1 MQSTLVLNASYEPLS
16 IISGRRAVM
25 LLVNEKA
32 VALDNS
38 ETLMNS
44 ANRSVPVPYVIL
56 LKEMVS
62 KKGSAQGAKFSRR
75 GVMVRD
81 NFSCVYCGRH
91 AETIDHVVPRKD
103 GGKSTYENC
112 VAACTPCNR
121 KKGHKSLKA
130 MNWSL
135 KTAPKAPSLY
145 ANMLGKARHHD
156 ETFQA
161 WSEHIFIWDENL
173 RNMFTAVD
181 A

>member
-16 IISGRRAVM
+16 IISARRAVM
-25 LLVNEKA
+25 LIVNEKA

-38 ETLMNS
+38 EVLFNS
-44 ANRSVPVPYVIL
+44 AKRSVPLPFVIL
-56 LKEMVS
+56 LKEMVN
-62 KKGSAQGAKFSRR
+62 KKGAAQSAKFSRR

-81 NFSCVYCGRH
+81 NFSCAYCGRH

-112 VAACTPCNR
+112 VAACTLCNR

-130 MNWSL
+130 MNWTL
-135 KTAPKAPSLY
+135 KATPKAPSLY
-145 ANMLGKARHHD
+145 ANMLGKARHD
-156 ETFQA
+156 ESTFQA
-161 WSEHIFIWDENL
+161 WSEHIYIWDENL
-173 RNMFTAVD
+173 RKMYSTVD